1 MSLVLRNL
9 QRTVS
14 VRRSQLRR
22 DIEIF
27 RQILEVQQF
36 DLGVICVDNRRVQ
49 RINNTYRQK
58 DFPTDVLSFPFFEEL
73 KPGEVPQPL
82 HQDEFSLGDIFL
94 GVEYIYGQCQQQGED
109 FHSVLAVTAAHG
121 LCHLLGYRHSTEA
134 EWKQMFKKESQILEE
149 YNRLTGANLQPL
161 TKNKF

>member
-58 DFPTDVLSFPFFEEL
+58 DFPTDVLSFPFFE
-73 KPGEVPQPL
+73 
-82 HQDEFSLGDIFL
+82 
-94 GVEYIYGQCQQQGED
+94 
-109 FHSVLAVTAAHG
+109 VTAAHG